1 LKLKEADMST
11 NDGVGSIHTAA
22 GERHSRFE
30 TVHRYAIRA
39 LAACFSFYVLFEIN
53 TFALPPFQERAIFLL
68 FALALCFLRPL
79 PQPDGRGRRPFRA
92 VLDSVFAALGIIATA
107 YIVVDY
113 DGLINRMGTP
123 TSLDIV
129 MGALGTVMVLEATRR
144 MIGWSLPTVAMIF
157 VLYAY
162 YGAYLPTYL
171 GGHGGYS
178 VSRILTQSFLT
189 MEGIF
194 GLALTVMFTY
204 VFPFVFFGAVLQSVG
219 ALGFAI
225 DLGQAVFGRFRG
237 GPAKVAVVSSGLL
250 GMINGSAVANVV
262 TGGSV
267 TIPMMKRIGFQPHV
281 AGAVEA
287 VASTGGQLI
296 PPVMGAAAFI
306 MAELLGVPYL
316 EIAAAAL
323 IPGLL
328 FYVALFTTIHFYSVR
343 HGIGGLSAEGQ
354 GAQVL
359 AILKR
364 PQLFLF
370 VLPVGCLVGL
380 MLSGYSPP
388 RAASFALIVTFV
400 SSMFVKGSRLTPS
413 RIIHSL
419 ETAAYNSTSLS
430 CASASVGIIIGVTVM
445 TALGSR
451 FASIIIELSAGNI
464 YAALVL
470 VMFSSVILG
479 LGLPTTICYLLL
491 ATLAAP
497 ALVNLGI
504 LPIAAHMFILY
515 FGMMSMVTPPTAL
528 AAYAG
533 AAIAG
538 ADVMKTGFTA
548 WKFSLSGYILPFM
561 FVLNPAFL
569 MIGTATEILLAAT
582 TGVIGVMALAAG
594 VIGHARS
601 GLANWERTA
610 VFVGA
615 FVLIHPGWI
624 TDLLGLALV
633 LPIVAR
639 QYGGVR
645 LGLGSH

>member
-1 LKLKEADMST
+1 MIK
-11 NDGVGSIHTAA
+11 NGGVRGGQTAVSP
-22 GERHSRFE
+22 RLSRFE
-30 TVHRYAIRA
+30 TVHRYAIRV
-39 LAACFSFYVLFEIN
+39 LAVCFSLYVLFEIN
-53 TFALPPFQERAIFLL
+53 TFTLPPFQERAIFLL
-68 FALALCFLRPL
+68 FALALCFL
-79 PQPDGRGRRPFRA
+79 QPWPGSDGSKRRRPFR
-92 VLDSVFAALGIIATA
+92 VLLDSTFAALGIIACT

-123 TSLDIV
+123 TTLDIV
-129 MGALGTVMVLEATRR
+129 MGALGTVLVLEATRR
-144 MIGWSLPTVAMIF
+144 MIGWPLPAIATMF

-162 YGAYLPTYL
+162 YGGYLPTYL

-194 GLALTVMFTY
+194 GIALTVMFTY
-204 VFPFVFFGAVLQSVG
+204 VFPFVFFGVVLQSVG

-225 DLGQAVFGRFRG
+225 DLGQAIFGRFRG
-237 GPAKVAVVSSGLL
+237 GPAKVAVVSSGLI

-262 TGGSV
+262 TGGSI
-267 TIPMMKRIGFQPHV
+267 TIPMMKKIGFQPHV

-296 PPVMGAAAFI
+296 PPVMGAAAFV
-306 MAELLGVPYL
+306 MAELLGIPYL

-343 HGIGGLSAEGQ
+343 HGIGGLSPSSP
-354 GAQVL
+354 GAQVI

-388 RAASFALIVTFV
+388 RAASYALIVIFV
-400 SSMFVKGSRLTPS
+400 TGLFVRGGRLTPR
-413 RIIHSL
+413 RIVRVL

-430 CASASVGIIIGVTVM
+430 CASASVGIVIGVTVM

-451 FASIIIELSAGNI
+451 FASIIIELSGGNI

-533 AAIAG
+533 AAIAE
-538 ADVMKTGFTA
+538 ADVMRTGFTA
-548 WKFSLSGYILPFM
+548 WRFALSGYLLPFM

-569 MIGTATEILLAAT
+569 MIGPTGGILLAAWSGT
-582 TGVIGVMALAAG
+582 IGVMALAAA
-594 VIGHARS
+594 VIGHVRTALAR
-601 GLANWERTA
+601 WERTVVFLGA
-610 VFVGA
+610 VT
-615 FVLIHPGWI
+615 LIHPGWI
-624 TDLLGLALV
+624 TDLVGLALL
-633 LPIVAR
+633 LPVAAR
-639 QYGGVR
+639 QYEVFGTR
-645 LGLGSH
+645 SASAARSA

>member
-1 LKLKEADMST
+1 MIT
-11 NDGVGSIHTAA
+11 NDGVGEVQTAV
-22 GERHSRFE
+22 ERRPSRLE
-30 TVHRYAIRA
+30 TFRRYTIRV
-39 LAACFSFYVLFEIN
+39 LAASFSIYVLFEIN
-53 TFALPPFQERAIFLL
+53 TLTLPPFQERAIFLL
-68 FALALCFLRPL
+68 FALALCFLQPVSRPK
-79 PQPDGRGRRPFRA
+79 GRRWRPFWPL
-92 VLDSVFAALGIIATA
+92 LDFAFAAGGIIACA
-107 YIVVDY
+107 YIVIDY
-113 DGLINRMGTP
+113 DSLINRMGTP
-123 TSLDIV
+123 TTLDIV
-129 MGALGTVMVLEATRR
+129 MGALGTVLVLEATRR
-144 MIGWSLPTVAMIF
+144 LIGWPVPALASMF

-171 GGHGGYS
+171 GGHGGYG

-194 GLALTVMFTY
+194 GIALTVMFTY

-343 HGIGGLSAEGQ
+343 HGIGGLSSEGQ
-354 GAQVL
+354 GAPVL

-364 PQLFLF
+364 PHLFLF
-370 VLPVGCLVGL
+370 VLPVGCLIGL

-400 SSMFVKGSRLTPS
+400 TSMFVKGGRLTPR
-413 RIIHSL
+413 RIFEVL

-430 CASASVGIIIGVTVM
+430 CASAAVGIIIGVTVM

-451 FASIIIELSAGNI
+451 FASIIIELSAGNT

-497 ALVNLGI
+497 ALVGLGI
-504 LPIAAHMFILY
+504 LPIGAHMFILY

-538 ADVMKTGFTA
+538 ADVMRTGLTA
-548 WKFSLSGYILPFM
+548 WIFSLSGYILPFM

-569 MIGTATEILLAAT
+569 MIGTATEIILAAT
-582 TGVIGVMALAAG
+582 TGMVGVIALAAA
-594 VIGHARS
+594 VIGHART
-601 GLANWERTA
+601 GLESWERTVVFFGA
-610 VFVGA
+610 V
-615 FVLIHPGWI
+615 VLIHPGWI

-633 LPIVAR
+633 LPIAAR
-639 QYGGVR
+639 QYEVFGKRSV
-645 LGLGSH
+645 SPS

>member
-1 LKLKEADMST
+1 MIT
-11 NDGVGSIHTAA
+11 NDGVGGVQTAA
-22 GERHSRFE
+22 RPRPSRFE
-30 TVHRYAIRA
+30 TVHRYSIRV
-39 LAACFSFYVLFEIN
+39 LAACFSIYVLFEIN
-53 TFALPPFQERAIFLL
+53 TLTLPPFQERAIFLL
-68 FALALCFLRPL
+68 FALALSFLRPTDR
-79 PQPDGRGRRPFRA
+79 PDGSPQRPFRA
-92 VLDSVFAALGIIATA
+92 LLDFAFAAGGIIACA

-113 DGLINRMGTP
+113 EGLINRMGTP
-123 TSLDIV
+123 TTLDVV
-129 MGALGTVMVLEATRR
+129 MGAVGTTLVLEATRR
-144 MIGWSLPTVAMIF
+144 LIGWPLPTLAAVF

-162 YGAYLPTYL
+162 YGAYLPTYI
-171 GGHGGYS
+171 GGHAGYS

-194 GLALTVMFTY
+194 GIALTVMFTY
-204 VFPFVFFGAVLQSVG
+204 VFPFVFFGAVLQTVG
-219 ALGFAI
+219 ALDFAI
-225 DLGQAVFGRFRG
+225 DLGQAAFGQFRG

-262 TGGSV
+262 TGGSL
-267 TIPMMKRIGFQPHV
+267 TIPMMKKIGFQPHV

-316 EIAAAAL
+316 GIAAAAL

-343 HGIGGLSAEGQ
+343 HGIGGLSPEGQ
-354 GAQVL
+354 GARAL
-359 AILKR
+359 TILRR

-388 RAASFALIVTFV
+388 RAASFALVVTFV
-400 SSMFVKGSRLTPS
+400 TSMFVRGGRLTPR
-413 RIIHSL
+413 RIVSVL

-430 CASASVGIIIGVTVM
+430 CASASVGIIIGITVM

-451 FASIIIELSAGNI
+451 FASIILELSAGNI

-497 ALVNLGI
+497 ALVSLGI
-504 LPIAAHMFILY
+504 LPIGAHMFILY

-538 ADVMKTGFTA
+538 ADIMRTGFTA
-548 WKFSLSGYILPFM
+548 WRFSLAGYILPFM

-594 VIGHARS
+594 VIGHARTA
-601 GLANWERTA
+601 LAGWERTV

-615 FVLIHPGWI
+615 VVLIHPGWI

-633 LPIVAR
+633 LPLAAR
-639 QYGGVR
+639 QYEVFSK
-645 LGLGSH
+645 GLRP

>member
-1 LKLKEADMST
+1 MMT
-11 NDGVGSIHTAA
+11 NGGDPETTGAVEQAPSPF
-22 GERHSRFE
+22 R
-30 TVHRYAIRA
+30 TVHRFTIRV
-39 LAACFSFYVLFEIN
+39 LAACFSLYVIFEIN
-53 TFALPPFQERAIFLL
+53 TFSLPPFQERAIYLM
-68 FALALCFLRPL
+68 FALALCFLGSRPGTTQGERHRFPTL
-79 PQPDGRGRRPFRA
+79 TDFA
-92 VLDSVFAALGIIATA
+92 FAAGSIIACA
-107 YIVVDY
+107 YIVIDY

-123 TSLDIV
+123 TTVDIV
-129 MGALGTVMVLEATRR
+129 MGAVGTVCVLEATRR
-144 MIGWSLPTVAMIF
+144 MIGWPMPTVAGVFI
-157 VLYAY
+157 LYAY
-162 YGAYLPTYL
+162 YGGYLPTSL

-194 GLALTVMFTY
+194 GIALTVMFTY

-267 TIPMMKRIGFQPHV
+267 TIPMMKKIGFQPHV

-296 PPVMGAAAFI
+296 PPVMGAAAFV
-306 MAELLGVPYL
+306 MAELLGVGYL

-323 IPGLL
+323 IPGIL

-343 HGIGGLSAEGQ
+343 HGIGGLSTEGR
-354 GAQVL
+354 GERVL
-359 AILKR
+359 SILGR
-364 PQLFLF
+364 PQLYLF
-370 VLPVGCLVGL
+370 VGPVGCLVGL
-380 MLSGYSPP
+380 MLYGFSPP

-400 SSMFVKGSRLTPS
+400 TSMFVKSGRLTPR
-413 RIIHSL
+413 RIVSVL
-419 ETAAYNSTSLS
+419 ETAAFNSTSLS
-430 CASASVGIIIGVTVM
+430 CASAAVGIIIGITVM

-451 FASIIIELSAGNI
+451 FASIIIELSAGNV

-497 ALVNLGI
+497 ALVSLGI

-538 ADVMKTGFTA
+538 SDVMKTGFTA
-548 WKFSLSGYILPFM
+548 WRFSLAGYILPFM

-569 MIGTATEILLAAT
+569 MIGTATEIFQAAT
-582 TGVIGVMALAAG
+582 TGVIGIMALAGG
-594 VIGHARS
+594 VIGHART
-601 GLANWERTA
+601 GLARWERA
-610 VFVGA
+610 VVLIGA
-615 FVLIHPGWI
+615 VVLIHPDWM
-624 TDLLGLALV
+624 TDLLGLVLV
-633 LPIVAR
+633 VPVAVR
-639 QYGGVR
+639 QYEVFGR
-645 LGLGSH
+645 FSASPS

>member
-1 LKLKEADMST
+1 MIANGGEG
-11 NDGVGSIHTAA
+11 GVQSEVGRRAS
-22 GERHSRFE
+22 GFE
-30 TVHRYAIRA
+30 TVRRYAIRV
-39 LAACFSFYVLFEIN
+39 LAACFSLYVLVEIN
-53 TFALPPFQERAIFLL
+53 TFTLPPFQERAIFLL
-68 FALALCFLRPL
+68 FALALGFL
-79 PQPDGRGRRPFRA
+79 QPRSRTDGSDRRPFWA
-92 VLDSVFAALGIIATA
+92 LLDAALAGGGIIACA

-113 DGLINRMGTP
+113 DALINRMGTP
-123 TSLDIV
+123 TILDIV
-129 MGALGTVMVLEATRR
+129 MGALGTVLVLEVTRR
-144 MIGWSLPTVAMIF
+144 MIGWPLPALAAIF

-194 GLALTVMFTY
+194 GIALTVMFTY

-219 ALGFAI
+219 ALKFAI
-225 DLGQAVFGRFRG
+225 DLGQAIFGRFRG
-237 GPAKVAVVSSGLL
+237 GPAKVAVVSSALV

-267 TIPMMKRIGFQPHV
+267 TIPMMKSIGFRPHV
-281 AGAVEA
+281 AGAIEA

-306 MAELLGVPYL
+306 MAELLGVGYF
-316 EIAAAAL
+316 EVASAAL

-343 HGIGGLSAEGQ
+343 YGIGGVSSEGQ

-370 VLPVGCLVGL
+370 VLPVGCLIGL

-388 RAASFALIVTFV
+388 RAASVALIVTFV
-400 SSMFVKGSRLTPS
+400 TSLFVKGGRLTPR
-413 RIIHSL
+413 RIAHVL
-419 ETAAYNSTSLS
+419 ETAAHNATSLS
-430 CASASVGIIIGVTVM
+430 CASAAVGILIGVTVM

-464 YAALVL
+464 YAALLL

-497 ALVNLGI
+497 ALVGLGI

-528 AAYAG
+528 AAYAA

-548 WKFSLSGYILPFM
+548 WMFSLAGYILPFM

-569 MIGTATEILLAAT
+569 MIGSAIEILLAAT
-582 TGVIGVMALAAG
+582 TGVIGVIALAAA
-594 VIGHARS
+594 VIGHART
-601 GLANWERTA
+601 GLARSVRA
-610 VFVGA
+610 VVFIGA
-615 FVLIHPGWI
+615 VVIIHPGWI

-633 LPIVAR
+633 VPVAAR
-639 QYGGVR
+639 QYEVFGKRSVPP
-645 LGLGSH
+645 S